1 MTFPFS
7 SSHISTTIG
16 ETTLI
21 MYVTWPDTFKIVSF
35 QYVFSVISPD
45 FLISYPFLSFQSLK
59 SSMYILINGTSQPIR
74 SFLQGILDLCLGFI
88 KSKLEKAELC
98 TQVVPNAHRSF
109 PTTKST
115 ICFWTYILIKSWY
128 NGAGVP
134 RSCQPH

>member
-59 SSMYILINGTSQPIR
+59 NNMV
-74 SFLQGILDLCLGFI
+74 FLQMEFHNAISMKI
-88 KSKLEKAELC
+88 YKSENRN
-98 TQVVPNAHRSF
+98 T
-109 PTTKST
+109 
-115 ICFWTYILIKSWY
+115 
-128 NGAGVP
+128 
-134 RSCQPH
+134 